1 MRIAIICTPPQGQ
14 SPPDYVR
21 SLAKGMESCG
31 HQVDI
36 INARTD
42 DALRLAICDYI
53 ALVTAPASLFSA
65 QIPDIIPRFLAAANT
80 GGKKSAAFVKKSGLR
95 HEKALANLM
104 AAMEKEGMVINW
116 SDFLLNASQ
125 AEALG
130 KKIGA

>member
-1 MRIAIICTPPQGQ
+1 MRIALISTPPQGQ
-14 SPPDYVR
+14 SLPDYVR

-42 DALRLAICDYI
+42 DAMRLAICDYI

-65 QIPDIIPRFLAAANT
+65 QIPDIIPRFLAAGNT

-95 HEKALANLM
+95 YKKALANLM
-104 AAMEKEGMVINW
+104 AVMEKEGMIINW
-116 SDFLLNASQ
+116 SDFLLNAPH

-130 KKIGA
+130 KCVGS